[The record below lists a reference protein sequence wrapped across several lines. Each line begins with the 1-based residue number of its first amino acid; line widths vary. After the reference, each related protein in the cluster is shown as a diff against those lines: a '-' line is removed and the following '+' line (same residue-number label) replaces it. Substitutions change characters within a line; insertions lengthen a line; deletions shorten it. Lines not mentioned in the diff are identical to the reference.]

1 MTPGGLSGFDPYAAY
16 AYRRT
21 ARMLPAIAVVALL
34 LATTAIAAPQ
44 VAPPLPQGA
53 ATTPVRPTGPPPDA
67 PPPGSRCMGCGAA
80 PEPIDDTDR
89 TGWTQIFDGTTL
101 AGWDGHPEVWMV
113 EDGAIT
119 AESWPDRRVGTTFL
133 IWRGGEPADF
143 ELKLD
148 IKAGYTIHGGVFYR
162 GIVGPAPARAGG
174 PGAARGATGAGRG
187 RAAGPAA
194 GAGGT
199 AGPGRGQQ
207 APMAVPADPRWNVRG
222 YSMDWD
228 YDPGN
233 NGNIQDPGAGRT
245 DTQIVWR
252 GNIVRTENGVRPRSI
267 GSVGDRDQL
276 MTHIRLGEWNQLHII
291 AEGRQLTHIVNG
303 QVMAILIDD
312 DPEAFK
318 AKGVIALQIEQFGMG
333 KIHFRNIWLKQ

>member
-1 MTPGGLSGFDPYAAY
+1 VSR
-16 AYRRT
+16 RRT
-21 ARMLPAIAVVALL
+21 RALVAAASLSL
-34 LATTAIAAPQ
+34 VISTATFTSPQAAQ
-44 VAPPLPQGA
+44 APPSGA
-53 ATTPVRPTGPPPDA
+53 STAPVRPTGPPPDA
-67 PPPGSRCMGCGAA
+67 PVPGSRCMGCGVA

-89 TGWTQIFDGTTL
+89 TGWTQIFDGRTL
-101 AGWDGHPEVWMV
+101 AGWEGHPEVWTV

-133 IWRGGEPADF
+133 IWRGSEPANF

-174 PGAARGATGAGRG
+174 PGGGRGAAADGGRG
-187 RAAGPAA
+187 QAAGPTAAA
-194 GAGGT
+194 GAA
-199 AGPGRGQQ
+199 AGAARGQQ
-207 APMAVPADPRWNVRG
+207 APPAVPADPRWHVRG

-252 GNIVRTENGVRPRSI
+252 GHIVRTENGVRPRSI
-267 GSVGDRDQL
+267 GSLGDRDQL
-276 MTHIRLGEWNQLHII
+276 MTYLRLGDWNQLHII

-303 QVMAILIDD
+303 HVMAILIDD
-312 DPEAFK
+312 DPAALK
-318 AKGVIALQIEQFGMG
+318 TKGVIALQIEQFGMG